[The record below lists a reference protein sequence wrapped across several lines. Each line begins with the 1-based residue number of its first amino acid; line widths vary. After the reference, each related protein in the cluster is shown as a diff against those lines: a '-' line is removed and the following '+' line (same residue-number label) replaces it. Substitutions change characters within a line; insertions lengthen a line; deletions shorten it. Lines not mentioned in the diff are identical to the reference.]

1 MIKKKFVIFVFW
13 IFAVQVS
20 FAQSAES
27 NCNLLNGFEHWRKVI
42 SSLPGSSVLRSSVSY
57 SDYLNTAKSLLE
69 EDGYRSGDLYEAYIK
84 VSATNLL
91 YKSAWF
97 DARVYK
103 VEKYKEVCKKPHNHG
118 ELVISYTDI
127 YGESKYTVIPFSF
140 VDGSWKRSFSMT
152 SGYSYIL
159 DMDAEE
165 IISKL

>member
-1 MIKKKFVIFVFW
+1 MMKKIFVIFVLCAFL
-13 IFAVQVS
+13 FQVT

-27 NCNLLNGFEHWRKVI
+27 NCNLLSGFEHWRKVI
-42 SSLPGSSVLRSSVSY
+42 SSLPGTSALRHSVSY
-57 SDYLNTAKSLLE
+57 SDYLNAAKSLLE
-69 EDGYRSGDLYEAYIK
+69 EDGYRSGELYEKYIK

-103 VEKYKEVCKKPHNHG
+103 VEKYKEVCEKPNNHG

-127 YGESKYTVIPFSF
+127 YGESKYKVIPFSF
-140 VDGSWKRSFSMT
+140 VDGSWRRSFSMT

-159 DMDAEE
+159 DMGVEE